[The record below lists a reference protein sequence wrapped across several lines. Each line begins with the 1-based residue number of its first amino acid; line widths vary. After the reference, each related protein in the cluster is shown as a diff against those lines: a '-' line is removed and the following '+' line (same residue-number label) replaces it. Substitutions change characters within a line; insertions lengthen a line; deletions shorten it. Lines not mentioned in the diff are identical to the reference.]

1 MEKIMLNLQH
11 ETARSL
17 RNALRA
23 NGIFSGISGLI
34 IVLLH
39 SQVLNWLGISGVN
52 IMAIGIGLILFSTY
66 LFWMSSRREID
77 KSLVSGVIGGDW
89 AWVLA
94 SAVLLAFKGSMF
106 SILGVF
112 LVTDVAILVM
122 VFAIWQQRG
131 LTGST
136 QRVD

>member
-1 MEKIMLNLQH
+1 MLNLQH

-39 SQVLNWLGISGVN
+39 SQVLIWLGISGVN

-66 LFWMSSRREID
+66 LFWMASRAALPRTLI
-77 KSLVSGVIGGDW
+77 KGVIGGDW

-94 SAVLLAFKGSMF
+94 SAVLLAFKGNMF
-106 SILGVF
+106 STLGIF
-112 LVTDVAILVM
+112 LLTDVALLVM

-131 LTGST
+131 LK
-136 QRVD
+136 RVTAMD

>member
-1 MEKIMLNLQH
+1 MEKLMLNLQH

-39 SQVLNWLGISGVN
+39 SQVLIWLGISGVN

-66 LFWMSSRREID
+66 LFWMSGREQLD
-77 KSLVSGVIGGDW
+77 KSMVMGVIGGDW
-89 AWVLA
+89 LWVVA
-94 SAVLLAFKGSMF
+94 SAVLLAFKASMF
-106 SILGVF
+106 STLGIF
-112 LVTDVAILVM
+112 LVADVALLVM
-122 VFAIWQQRG
+122 VFALWQQRG
-131 LTGST
+131 LNRIIVTS
-136 QRVD
+136 